1 MGQLKQQNSRIP
13 RCEDCPVRQLAL
25 FQPLSPGEVEAIQK
39 FRSEYRVLAP
49 GEAIFRQ
56 GEPTLE
62 TYTLFSGWA
71 FLYQNLPDGRRQILR
86 FLLPGDFLGFQAD
99 MEEGVRGHSAQALTE
114 ASVCVFPRG
123 ALLKMFR
130 KQSKLGVRLI
140 WLTAQDQAIA
150 HEHLASLGRRNA
162 LERVAYLLLEVFQRV
177 RMRNPGDDKTV
188 PFPFTQDIMADAVG
202 LTNIHVNRTLRQLRE
217 SGLIVLKSRR
227 LHIPDPEAL
236 AEQAGVNVEVFAR
249 RAMI

>member
-1 MGQLKQQNSRIP
+1 MGQPKKRDSRVP
-13 RCEDCPVRQLAL
+13 RCDACPIRRLAL
-25 FQPLSPGEVEAIQK
+25 FQPLSMGEIEAVQK
-39 FRSEYRVLAP
+39 YRAEYRLLAP

-56 GEPTLE
+56 GDPTLE

-114 ASVCVFPRG
+114 ASICVFPRE
-123 ALLKMFR
+123 ALLKMFKR
-130 KQSKLGVRLI
+130 QSKLGVRLI

-162 LERVAYLLLEVFQRV
+162 LERVAYLLLEIFHRV
-177 RMRNPGDDKTV
+177 RMRQPGDDNTV
-188 PFPFTQDIMADAVG
+188 PFPLTQDVMADAVG

-217 SGLIVLKSRR
+217 SGLLVLKSRR
-227 LHIPDPEAL
+227 LHIPDPGAL
-236 AEQAGVNVEVFAR
+236 AEQAGFNVELFGP